1 MAAVSL
7 ATLRTRARELADMPV
22 AGFVPDSATGI
33 DAWLNE
39 GVQELHEK
47 LVAAYG
53 SNYVSKSSAFT
64 TGAGDITLP
73 TDFFALLGVQ
83 LTLAGVDVS
92 LDPLPQGE
100 RNRYQSNQGPLWGFA
115 APKPRFQLFGSSL
128 RLRPRPT
135 AGLAGTIEYSPVAP
149 SLVLTTD
156 TVDFPNGWER
166 YVVYYTAIRM
176 KMKQESAV
184 NELVDRLNEMKMQLK
199 EMADMRQAAG
209 PQFAADMDPDGGL

>member
-7 ATLRTRARELADMPV
+7 ATLRTRARETADMPG

-33 DAWLNE
+33 DAWINE

-53 SNYVSKSSAFT
+53 SNYVAKSSNFT
-64 TGAGDITLP
+64 TGAGDVTLP
-73 TDFFALLGVQ
+73 ADFFALLGVEV
-83 LTLAGVDVS
+83 TIGGTIVT

-100 RNRYQSNQGPLWGFA
+100 RNRYQTNAGPLWGIA
-115 APKPRFQLFGSSL
+115 SPIPRYQLWGNTL
-128 RLRPRPT
+128 RLRPRPA

-149 SLVLTTD
+149 TLVLTTD

-166 YVVYYTAIRM
+166 YVVVYTAIRM
-176 KMKQESAV
+176 KLKQESSV
-184 NELVDRLNEMKMQLK
+184 TDLERRLVEMRQQLQD
-199 EMADMRQAAG
+199 MADMRQAAG
-209 PQFAADMDPDGGL
+209 PQFAADMDPDARL